1 MEEDSLLSRFGLQNL
16 SSLFKTIVQLWVQRL
31 CCRMIRLTCASSGDS
46 TRRRVERATTRLEIK
61 SLPVG
66 LFPSHEGFRA
76 VRDCTRSAT
85 DYTI

>member
-1 MEEDSLLSRFGLQNL
+1 MEEDSLLGRFGLQNL
-16 SSLFKTIVQLWVQRL
+16 ASLFKTIVLFLAQRL
-31 CCRMIRLTCASSGDS
+31 CCRVIRLTCASSGDS

-66 LFPSHEGFRA
+66 PFPSREGFR
-76 VRDCTRSAT
+76 VVCDCAGSLT

>member
-16 SSLFKTIVQLWVQRL
+16 ASLFKTIVRFLTQCL

-66 LFPSHEGFRA
+66 PFPSREGFRV
-76 VRDCTRSAT
+76 VRDCTRSFT
-85 DYTI
+85 EYTV